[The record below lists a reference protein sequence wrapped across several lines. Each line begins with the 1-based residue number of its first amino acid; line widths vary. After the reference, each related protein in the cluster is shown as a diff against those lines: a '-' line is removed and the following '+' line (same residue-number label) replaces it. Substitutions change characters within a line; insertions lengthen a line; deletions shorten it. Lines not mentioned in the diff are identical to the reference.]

1 MLSRISGERSEPVSS
16 PGATPPEDMSLPE
29 DDSAPEPAM
38 DGSAIGE
45 ASRTALSDVEFL
57 KQVGRG
63 VASVYSDIL
72 GQPMPDR
79 LVALLKRLEEE
90 EDAPKSGNRSHL

>member
-1 MLSRISGERSEPVSS
+1 MVRQSSGESGPVSPS
-16 PGATPPEDMSLPE
+16 DAARPESRADPASAASNPVPSAEPG
-29 DDSAPEPAM
+29 
-38 DGSAIGE
+38 

-57 KQVGRG
+57 RQVGRG

-90 EDAPKSGNRSHL
+90 EDAPKRDGNRSHL

>member
-1 MLSRISGERSEPVSS
+1 MLRRTSGERSEPV
-16 PGATPPEDMSLPE
+16 PPEEALAPARPPE
-29 DDSAPEPAM
+29 SASDDARIAEGTDHASSAP
-38 DGSAIGE
+38 
-45 ASRTALSDVEFL
+45 LSDVEFL

>member
-1 MLSRISGERSEPVSS
+1 MRQSSGESGPVSPS
-16 PGATPPEDMSLPE
+16 DAARPESR
-29 DDSAPEPAM
+29 AEPAS
-38 DGSAIGE
+38 G
-45 ASRTALSDVEFL
+45 ASKAAPSPNGNARTALSDVEFL

-90 EDAPKSGNRSHL
+90 EDAPKRDGNRSHL

>member
-1 MLSRISGERSEPVSS
+1 MRAPSGESS
-16 PGATPPEDMSLPE
+16 DRVQREDAAEGEGAQCPGGP
-29 DDSAPEPAM
+29 APSP
-38 DGSAIGE
+38 
-45 ASRTALSDVEFL
+45 LSDVEFL
-57 KQVGRG
+57 RQVGRG

-90 EDAPKSGNRSHL
+90 EDAPKPKGGRSHL